1 MCATGSHCT
10 ADQKQCVLGEHI
22 IKEGCE
28 CCRGGRLKMGG
39 TGVCILAFLQSLNC
53 IGVIGKRQVRL
64 AKLHG
69 SSIWNWTARGSLL
82 WFMFYL
88 VGVGGGCFRSSYLCV
103 LSFSHLCCCLGWGS
117 FSCFHS
123 LLFLPF
129 LSVSTEVMTAWPVI
143 NKKLLRLFLS
153 VV

>member
-82 WFMFYL
+82 WFMFFF
-88 VGVGGGCFRSSYLCV
+88 GGGGGRLFSFKLPLRSLFFTSVLLFGLGFFFLFPLSAV
-103 LSFSHLCCCLGWGS
+103 PSLSFSFNWS
-117 FSCFHS
+117 DDS
-123 LLFLPF
+123 L
-129 LSVSTEVMTAWPVI
+129 TCDKQKAT
-143 NKKLLRLFLS
+143 
-153 VV
+153 